1 MRKKKYF
8 AVPLLIAVNIVVFLL
23 SCAGIGT
30 VHQLGVYAAATI
42 NHGQWYRV
50 LTAQFSHF
58 NISHLLFNMAAL
70 YSIGYTIERT
80 IGSWKLL
87 ALYLSAG
94 ALGNALSL
102 CVFLSNHQDVLLAG
116 ASGAI
121 FALLGHLTYMYIMRD
136 KYRLYAFGGGFVRG
150 IVFTFL
156 LSSLSG
162 GSFVGH
168 LCGFVFGFIISGIM
182 FPLRVFG

>member
-8 AVPLLIAVNIVVFLL
+8 AVPLLIAINIVIFLL

-30 VHQLGVYAAATI
+30 VHQLGVYAAAVI

-70 YSIGYTIERT
+70 YSIGHTIERA

-94 ALGNALSL
+94 ALGNGLSL
-102 CVFLSNHQDVLLAG
+102 CVFLSSHQDVLLAG

-121 FALLGHLTYMYIMRD
+121 FALLGHLTYVYIMRD
-136 KYRLYAFGGGFVRG
+136 KYRLYAFGGGFV
-150 IVFTFL
+150 

-182 FPLRVFG
+182 FPLRVLG